1 MPRPKNDFLSC
12 MWWHWQ
18 KIHRRCSNRQLQR
31 MRRNWPTPLRCLWWC
46 GRSRT
51 SRFSTGT
58 SGKGLQRP
66 SIFVSISGSLAK
78 FAAMRRASSRVSRWV
93 AERRCDAPMCPQVGD
108 KRKSLALARND
119 VNDPQQ
125 KSELVPDL
133 GNRVFNFRQLLRGCQ
148 PTIAAHR
155 A

>member
-1 MPRPKNDFLSC
+1 MDWKPISTAPYTGDLELAVIEKDGPHTVGFPC
-12 MWWHWQ
+12 
-18 KIHRRCSNRQLQR
+18 HRVVGG
-31 MRRNWPTPLRCLWWC
+31 WIAAET
-46 GRSRT
+46 
-51 SRFSTGT
+51 
-58 SGKGLQRP
+58 
-66 SIFVSISGSLAK
+66 SGSLAK

-133 GNRVFNFRQLLRGCQ
+133 GNRAFNFRQLLRGCQ

>member
-18 KIHRRCSNRQLQR
+18 KIYRRCSNRQLQR

-58 SGKGLQRP
+58 SGKGPQRP
-66 SIFVSISGSLAK
+66 SIFVSISGSLAML
-78 FAAMRRASSRVSRWV
+78 AAIRRASSRVSRLKPTQSFGHV
-93 AERRCDAPMCPQVGD
+93 LACASVRSQSRRSGELSPKGATGVKKGQYLKRDPDGSRGLSVKCRPLGSER
-108 KRKSLALARND
+108 
-119 VNDPQQ
+119 
-125 KSELVPDL
+125 
-133 GNRVFNFRQLLRGCQ
+133 
-148 PTIAAHR
+148 
-155 A
+155 